1 MKGKMRF
8 GRVADAVQYRIRRTT
23 DYPGSS
29 WEALKGL
36 IVTES
41 IFVIF
46 PL

>member
-1 MKGKMRF
+1 MKDKIRF
-8 GRVADAVQYRIRRTT
+8 GRVADAVQYRIRSIV

-29 WEALKGL
+29 WEVLKGL